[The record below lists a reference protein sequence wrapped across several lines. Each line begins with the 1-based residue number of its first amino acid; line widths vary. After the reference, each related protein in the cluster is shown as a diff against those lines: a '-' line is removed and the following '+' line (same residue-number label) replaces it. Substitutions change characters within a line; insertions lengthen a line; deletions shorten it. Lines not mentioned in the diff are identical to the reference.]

1 MYMSCVCQW
10 MTLKMLRTSPH
21 VALVGT
27 PPAPTGQ
34 FSFSPLSSMGRELLW
49 DSIRGTPRGWA
60 GSGAWTLPLQPG
72 EPADFGFSLH
82 HVLGLRDPVSH
93 FCVRNTK
100 RMDAGRQPACRVW
113 QVWGLL
119 MMMEHPCDLVPCG
132 EMGQGLFST
141 CWSFF
146 IVQYQEK
153 IPLPAYLWPP
163 TLGFFWRIF

>member
-1 MYMSCVCQW
+1 MCLPVNDTKDAQNISSRGTCGDSASSHRAVFI
-10 MTLKMLRTSPH
+10 LTSVVH
-21 VALVGT
+21 
-27 PPAPTGQ
+27 
-34 FSFSPLSSMGRELLW
+34 GRELLW